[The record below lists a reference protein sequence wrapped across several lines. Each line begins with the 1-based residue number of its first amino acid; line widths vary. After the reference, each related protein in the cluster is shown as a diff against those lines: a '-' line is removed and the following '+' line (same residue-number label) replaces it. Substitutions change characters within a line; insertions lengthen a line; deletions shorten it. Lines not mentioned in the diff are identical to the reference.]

1 MSRLTRFFASAVLIF
16 SFLAFVPGSADARWR
31 GGYWRGGW
39 GWGPAFGLGL
49 GLGYGWGW
57 GYPYA
62 YYPGP
67 YYYAT
72 PYPPAPG
79 LRLGARYAFGA
90 TDTGH
95 TAGRGAAGKKKPA
108 GRRAFCVS
116 FKDPRYFHSRT
127 STK

>member
-16 SFLAFVPGSADARWR
+16 SFFTFMPGNAEARWY
-31 GGYWRGGW
+31 GGHWHGGWRGGW

-72 PYPPAPG
+72 PPGPACG
-79 LRLGARYAFGA
+79 WARVRVWRN
-90 TDTGH
+90 GH
-95 TAGRGAAGKKKPA
+95 WAY
-108 GRRAFCVS
+108 RRAWRCW
-116 FKDPRYFHSRT
+116 
-127 STK
+127 